1 MPYEFQEYGN
11 IAVTEIY
18 QDKEHLS
25 KRRKLKYPRDALL
38 EDYYRLGAEIGDSDG
53 TSLDSAPKIMT
64 SPNK

>member
-11 IAVTEIY
+11 IAVNEMH

-25 KRRKLKYPRDALL
+25 KRRKLKYPNDALL

-53 TSLDSAPKIMT
+53 TLPDSAPKIT
-64 SPNK
+64 TTHS